1 MCHFQA
7 VQHTSSTHID
17 YLLKPPWYSIP
28 ETWEVEVSAVSDYS
42 IHHSAG
48 WLESVLPHLEGI
60 PVGCPHLLKGCRAT
74 TSQMRS
80 AALEGELFCFGA
92 IMYGKANDC
101 SSKML
106 FSKHSPW
113 DGGLWN
119 LDFLGGGRFFYES
132 QPQPWI
138 KTSKI
143 LNINLLFHEWNSVE
157 GAIYSWWRR
166 RNGSRHTPGG
176 KDLYQQRENHALFE
190 LLMKTILPRC
200 WAIMLYE

>member
-1 MCHFQA
+1 MGHFQA

-17 YLLKPPWYSIP
+17 YLLKPPWYSRYPRP
-28 ETWEVEVSAVSDYS
+28 EKWRYQLCQTTAS
-42 IHHSAG
+42 ITQP
-48 WLESVLPHLEGI
+48 ESVLPHLEGI

-92 IMYGKANDC
+92 IMDGKANDC

-106 FSKHSPW
+106 FSKHSSW
-113 DGGLWN
+113 DGGCETWS
-119 LDFLGGGRFFYES
+119 FCFVFFFYES

-143 LNINLLFHEWNSVE
+143 LNINLLFHEWNSV
-157 GAIYSWWRR
+157 
-166 RNGSRHTPGG
+166 
-176 KDLYQQRENHALFE
+176 
-190 LLMKTILPRC
+190 
-200 WAIMLYE
+200 

>member
-48 WLESVLPHLEGI
+48 WLESVLSHLEGI

-119 LDFLGGGRFFYES
+119 LDFLGGGVGVTAS
-132 QPQPWI
+132 A
-138 KTSKI
+138 
-143 LNINLLFHEWNSVE
+143 LNKNKQNTEYKPI
-157 GAIYSWWRR
+157 ISWMEFCW
-166 RNGSRHTPGG
+166 GSY
-176 KDLYQQRENHALFE
+176 L
-190 LLMKTILPRC
+190 
-200 WAIMLYE
+200 